1 MAQPTKHIRSN
12 WTYHLVIWLILIL
25 PQGFSSIYIASRSW
39 SLYTL
44 NVTVQSG
51 MILFILYLNF
61 LFLIPRFYKTRRYW
75 TYIGFAIPLL
85 GLYILSNYL
94 LGIHVIKIIEPEYR
108 MSWFGYVFAF
118 FDYSRNVLIAFLL
131 YNLQE
136 KTEQQQKMDEI
147 QVEKLKTEVDY
158 LRAQINPHFLFN
170 TLNNIYALSL
180 EKSDKTPEII
190 MRLSKM
196 MDYMLYESDELL
208 VPLKNEVENLDNYV
222 TIERL
227 RQGNNGKINYTV
239 KGEIND
245 QRIVPL
251 IFLPLIENG
260 FKHGINQ
267 IIRAA
272 FLDINLSISKDHIE
286 LSVTNNF
293 RPEAVTNRERS
304 GIGLQNLTKRLELFY
319 HGKYKLE
326 VKQEMGIYD
335 VHLNISLK

>member
-1 MAQPTKHIRSN
+1 
-12 WTYHLVIWLILIL
+12 
-25 PQGFSSIYIASRSW
+25 
-39 SLYTL
+39 
-44 NVTVQSG
+44 
-51 MILFILYLNF
+51 
-61 LFLIPRFYKTRRYW
+61 
-75 TYIGFAIPLL
+75 
-85 GLYILSNYL
+85 
-94 LGIHVIKIIEPEYR
+94 
-108 MSWFGYVFAF
+108 
-118 FDYSRNVLIAFLL
+118 L

-147 QVEKLKTEVDY
+147 QVEKLKTEVNY

-239 KGEIND
+239 KGEITD

-272 FLDINLSISKDHIE
+272 FLDINLTISRDHIE
-286 LSVTNNF
+286 LSVINNF
-293 RPEAVTNRERS
+293 RPEAVTSRDRN

-319 HGKYKLE
+319 PGKYKLE
-326 VKQEMGIYD
+326 LKQEMGIYD
-335 VHLNISLK
+335 VHLNISFK